1 MPSSSSSE
9 QADRSIAPP
18 FEPAGEQHKHDAL
31 RSAASGR
38 SSLGLRVW
46 IGFSV
51 ILLSAA
57 ALAALRARPSYSL
70 TTFGD
75 LTQLLLV
82 ILACGIMAANA
93 FASRG
98 PVRVFWVLLS
108 LAFAFWISSLSMWVY
123 FEVGLHRSVPDIPA
137 SDVLVYL
144 KIVPMIAAIGVAP
157 HLDHTRRPRALGY
170 LDLVLLLVYWLY
182 IYVFWV
188 LCYRIAFV
196 DLAIY
201 NFHFDVID
209 ALGNQLLLTF
219 IGYTALRA
227 SGPWRTLYLHFFGA
241 TALYALSSVLS
252 NVAIDYS
259 TYYTGSLYDLPSV
272 AGLAWFVALGIAA
285 WNFSHVKSPASD
297 PLAEQ
302 GQGSSRKVV
311 FWPARLAM
319 FATLSTPL
327 IGVILMFSKENLD
340 ALHRFRILTTL
351 FTMLTMT
358 LLLFFK
364 QDLLDV
370 GLTKLLDEVSRA
382 YADLGRFKDRL
393 IQSEKLASL
402 GKLVA
407 NVARELEKAMSVIP
421 TYTARIQS
429 TDPSDQGVRNL
440 TTKIDQYAQRTS
452 LLVHKMLGF
461 ARETPL
467 ESASVDVGP
476 LIDSALKLSRVSR
489 HAHIR
494 VVAREEESALA
505 VKGDASQLL
514 QVFLHII
521 RNALDAMEGG
531 TPGILTITTRGKNE
545 QVEIEF
551 ADTGPGLREPQRVF
565 DPFYTTK
572 PVGKGT
578 GLGLSTCYGIIH
590 QHGGEI
596 LCGNRPEGGAVFTLV
611 LPAVSKASEVILA

>member
-1 MPSSSSSE
+1 MVSHFSSDSVDLTVTSSPESGRE
-9 QADRSIAPP
+9 
-18 FEPAGEQHKHDAL
+18 GNKVGTV
-31 RSAASGR
+31 RSAVPSRISMA
-38 SSLGLRVW
+38 LRVW
-46 IGFSV
+46 IGFSIV
-51 ILLSAA
+51 LVATAA
-57 ALAALRARPSYSL
+57 FAALRGRPSYSL

-82 ILACGIMAANA
+82 ILAFGTMAANA
-93 FASRG
+93 FANRG
-98 PVRVFWVLLS
+98 PVRVFWVLMS
-108 LAFAFWISSLSMWVY
+108 LGFAFWISSLSMWVY
-123 FEVGLHRSVPDIPA
+123 FEVLLHQSVPDLPA

-144 KIVPMIAAIGVAP
+144 KIVPMIGAIGVAP

-170 LDLVLLLVYWLY
+170 LDLILLLVYWLY

-196 DLAIY
+196 DQAVY

-209 ALGNQLLLTF
+209 ALGNQIVLTF
-219 IGYTALRA
+219 IGYTAVRT

-252 NVAIDYS
+252 NVAIDYN

-272 AGLAWFVALGIAA
+272 AGLAWFVALGIAG
-285 WNFSHVKSPASD
+285 WNFSHAKSAPSGS
-297 PLAEQ
+297 LTEL
-302 GQGSSRKVV
+302 GSNSSRKIV

-327 IGVILMFSKENLD
+327 IGAILMFSKDHLD

-351 FTMLTMT
+351 FTMLIMT

-370 GLTKLLDEVSRA
+370 GLTKSLDEVSNA
-382 YADLGRFKDRL
+382 YADLGRFRDRL

-407 NVARELEKAMSVIP
+407 SVARELDKAMSVIP

-429 TDPSDQGVRNL
+429 TDADDQGVCNL

-452 LLVHKMLGF
+452 LLVQKMLGF

-467 ESASVDVGP
+467 ESGPVDVGQ

-489 HAHIR
+489 HSHIK
-494 VVAREEESALA
+494 VETHEEESALA
-505 VKGDASQLL
+505 VRGDASQLL
-514 QVFLHII
+514 QVFLHVIG
-521 RNALDAMEGG
+521 NALDAMEGRASG
-531 TPGILTITTRGKNE
+531 TLSITTRAKNE

-551 ADTGPGLREPQRVF
+551 TDTGPGLREPQRVF

-596 LCGNRPEGGAVFTLV
+596 LCGNRPGGGAVFTLV
-611 LPAVSKASEVILA
+611 LPGVGKGSEVILA

>member
-1 MPSSSSSE
+1 MVSHSSADSVDLIPNSSPQSVRE
-9 QADRSIAPP
+9 ESKQNNL
-18 FEPAGEQHKHDAL
+18 H
-31 RSAASGR
+31 SAAPGR
-38 SSLGLRVW
+38 NSMVLRVW

-51 ILLSAA
+51 VLVAVAA
-57 ALAALRARPSYSL
+57 FVALRGHPSYGL

-75 LTQLLLV
+75 LTQLSLV
-82 ILACGIMAANA
+82 ILASGIMAANA
-93 FASRG
+93 FSSRG
-98 PVRVFWVLLS
+98 PVRVFWVLMS
-108 LAFAFWISSLSMWVY
+108 MAFALWISSLSMWAY
-123 FEVGLHRSVPDIPA
+123 FEVWLRRSVPDLPA

-144 KIVPMIAAIGVAP
+144 KIVPMLGAIGVAP

-170 LDLVLLLVYWLY
+170 LDLILLLVYWLY

-196 DLAIY
+196 DPAVY
-201 NFHFDVID
+201 NFHFDVTD
-209 ALGNQLLLTF
+209 ALGNQILLTF
-219 IGYTALRA
+219 LGYTAVRT

-252 NVAIDYS
+252 NVAIDYN

-272 AGLAWFVALGIAA
+272 AALTWFVALGIAG
-285 WNFSHVKSPASD
+285 WNFSRAQAASPDA
-297 PLAEQ
+297 LAEL
-302 GQGSSRKVV
+302 SKNTSRKIV

-327 IGVILMFSKENLD
+327 VGAILMFSKESLD
-340 ALHRFRILTTL
+340 PLHRFRILTTL
-351 FTMLTMT
+351 FTMLIMT
-358 LLLFFK
+358 LLLFLK

-370 GLTKLLDEVSRA
+370 GLTKSLDEVSHA
-382 YADLGRFKDRL
+382 YADLGRFRDRL
-393 IQSEKLASL
+393 VQSEKLASL

-407 NVARELEKAMSVIP
+407 SVARELDKAMSVIP
-421 TYTARIQS
+421 TYTAQIQS
-429 TDPSDQGVRNL
+429 TNSTDEGVRNL
-440 TTKIDQYAQRTS
+440 TAKIDQYAQRTS
-452 LLVHKMLGF
+452 LLVQKMLGF

-467 ESASVDVGP
+467 ESAPVDIDP
-476 LIDSALKLSRVSR
+476 LIDSALKLSRISR
-489 HAHIR
+489 HSHIK
-494 VVAREEESALA
+494 VETHEEVSALA
-505 VKGDASQLL
+505 VRGDASQLL

-521 RNALDAMEGG
+521 GNALDAMEGG
-531 TPGILTITTRGKNE
+531 APGILRISTRAKNQ
-545 QVEIEF
+545 QVEIDF

-596 LCGNRPEGGAVFTLV
+596 HCGNRPTGGAVFTVV
-611 LPAVSKASEVILA
+611 LPAIRKASEVILA

>member
-1 MPSSSSSE
+1 MVSHSSSDPADLTIASSLE
-9 QADRSIAPP
+9 SASEESRKHTLRSVVPARSSIA
-18 FEPAGEQHKHDAL
+18 
-31 RSAASGR
+31 
-38 SSLGLRVW
+38 LRVW

-51 ILLSAA
+51 VLVTATA
-57 ALAALRARPSYSL
+57 FAALRGRPSYGL

-75 LTQLLLV
+75 LTQLSLV
-82 ILACGIMAANA
+82 ILAAGIMAANA
-93 FASRG
+93 FTNRG
-98 PVRVFWVLLS
+98 PVRVFWVLMS
-108 LAFAFWISSLSMWVY
+108 LAFAFWVSSLSMWVY
-123 FEVGLHRSVPDIPA
+123 FEVWLHRSVPDLPA

-144 KIVPMIAAIGVAP
+144 KIVPMIGAIGVAP
-157 HLDHTRRPRALGY
+157 HLDHTRRPRVLGY
-170 LDLVLLLVYWLY
+170 LDLILLLVYWLY

-209 ALGNQLLLTF
+209 ALGNQIILTF
-219 IGYTALRA
+219 LGYTAVRT
-227 SGPWRTLYLHFFGA
+227 SGPWRVLYLHFFGA

-252 NVAIDYS
+252 NVAIDYN

-272 AGLAWFVALGIAA
+272 AALAWFVALGIAG
-285 WNFSHVKSPASD
+285 WNFSHANSVPSGSLSEPD
-297 PLAEQ
+297 PS
-302 GQGSSRKVV
+302 SSRKIV

-327 IGVILMFSKENLD
+327 IGAILMFSKENLD
-340 ALHRFRILTTL
+340 ALHHFRILTTL
-351 FTMLTMT
+351 FTMLVMT
-358 LLLFFK
+358 LLLFLK

-370 GLTKLLDEVSRA
+370 GLTKSLDEVSHA
-382 YADLGRFKDRL
+382 YADLGRFRDRL

-407 NVARELEKAMSVIP
+407 SVARELDKAMSVIS
-421 TYTARIQS
+421 TYTARIQC
-429 TDPSDQGVRNL
+429 TDVNDQGVRKL
-440 TTKIDQYAQRTS
+440 TAKINQHAQRTS
-452 LLVHKMLGF
+452 LLVQKMLGF

-467 ESASVDVGP
+467 ESGPVDVGP

-489 HAHIR
+489 HSHIK
-494 VVAREEESALA
+494 VEIHEEESALA
-505 VKGDASQLL
+505 IRGDASQLL

-521 RNALDAMEGG
+521 GNALDAMEGE
-531 TPGILTITTRGKNE
+531 TPGILSINSRAKN
-545 QVEIEF
+545 QRIEIEF
-551 ADTGPGLREPQRVF
+551 TDTGPGLREPQRVF

-572 PVGKGT
+572 PVGKGA

-596 LCGNRPEGGAVFTLV
+596 LCGNRPGAGAVFTLV

>member
-1 MPSSSSSE
+1 VGSKEDTLHSAVPARS
-9 QADRSIAPP
+9 SIA
-18 FEPAGEQHKHDAL
+18 
-31 RSAASGR
+31 
-38 SSLGLRVW
+38 LRVW
-46 IGFSV
+46 IGFS
-51 ILLSAA
+51 LLLVAVTA
-57 ALAALRARPSYSL
+57 FAALRGGPSYSL

-75 LTQLLLV
+75 LTQLSLV
-82 ILACGIMAANA
+82 TLACGVMAANA
-93 FASRG
+93 FANRG
-98 PVRVFWVLLS
+98 PVRVFWVLMS
-108 LAFAFWISSLSMWVY
+108 VGFALWISSLSMWAY
-123 FEVGLHRSVPDIPA
+123 FEVWLRRSVPDLPV

-144 KIVPMIAAIGVAP
+144 KIVPMLGAIGVAP

-170 LDLVLLLVYWLY
+170 LDLILLLVYWLY

-196 DLAIY
+196 NPAIY

-209 ALGNQLLLTF
+209 ALGNQIILTF
-219 IGYTALRA
+219 LGYTAVRA

-241 TALYALSSVLS
+241 IALYALSSVLS
-252 NVAIDYS
+252 NVAIDYN

-272 AGLAWFVALGIAA
+272 AALTWFVALGIAG
-285 WNFSHVKSPASD
+285 WNFSRSKSASPD
-297 PLAEQ
+297 ALAEL
-302 GQGSSRKVV
+302 GQNSSRKIA

-340 ALHRFRILTTL
+340 PLHRFRILTTL
-351 FTMLTMT
+351 FTMLIMT
-358 LLLFFK
+358 LLLFLK

-370 GLTKLLDEVSRA
+370 GLTKSLDEVSHA
-382 YADLGRFKDRL
+382 YADLGRFRDRL

-407 NVARELEKAMSVIP
+407 SVARELEKAMSVIP

-429 TDPSDQGVRNL
+429 TGTNDQGVLSL
-440 TTKIDQYAQRTS
+440 TAKIDQYAQRTS
-452 LLVHKMLGF
+452 LLVQKMLGF
-461 ARETPL
+461 ARETQL
-467 ESASVDVGP
+467 ESGPVGVGP
-476 LIDSALKLSRVSR
+476 LIDSALKLSRISR
-489 HAHIR
+489 HAHIK
-494 VVAREEESALA
+494 VETHEEENALA
-505 VKGDASQLL
+505 VRGDASQLL

-521 RNALDAMEGG
+521 GNALDAMEGG
-531 TPGILTITTRGKNE
+531 APGILSITTRAKNQ

-572 PVGKGT
+572 PVGKGS

-596 LCGNRPEGGAVFTLV
+596 FCGNRPSGGAVFTLV
-611 LPAVSKASEVILA
+611 LPAVSKASEVILG

>member
-1 MPSSSSSE
+1 MVSHSSSDSVDLTGTSSLE
-9 QADRSIAPP
+9 SGR
-18 FEPAGEQHKHDAL
+18 EEGREYTV
-31 RSAASGR
+31 RSAVPSHK
-38 SSLGLRVW
+38 STVLRLW
-46 IGFSV
+46 IGFSIV
-51 ILLSAA
+51 LVTAA
-57 ALAALRARPSYSL
+57 AIAALRGRSSYGL

-75 LTQLLLV
+75 LTQLSLV
-82 ILACGIMAANA
+82 ILAFGTMAANV
-93 FASRG
+93 FANRG
-98 PVRVFWVLLS
+98 PVRVFWVLMS
-108 LAFAFWISSLSMWVY
+108 LGFAFWISSLSMWAY
-123 FEVGLHRSVPDIPA
+123 FEVLLHQSVPDLPVG
-137 SDVLVYL
+137 DVLVYL
-144 KIVPMIAAIGVAP
+144 KIVPMIGAIGVAP

-170 LDLVLLLVYWLY
+170 LDLILLLVYWLY

-196 DLAIY
+196 DQALY

-209 ALGNQLLLTF
+209 AVGNQIILTF
-219 IGYTALRA
+219 IGYTAVRT

-252 NVAIDYS
+252 NVAIDYNK
-259 TYYTGSLYDLPSV
+259 YYTGSLYDLPSV
-272 AGLAWFVALGIAA
+272 AALAWFVALGIAG
-285 WNFSHVKSPASD
+285 WNFSHAKSAPAGS
-297 PLAEQ
+297 LAEP
-302 GQGSSRKVV
+302 GSTSSRKIV
-311 FWPARLAM
+311 FWPSRLAM

-327 IGVILMFSKENLD
+327 IGTILMFSKENLD

-351 FTMLTMT
+351 FTMLIMT

-370 GLTKLLDEVSRA
+370 GLTRSLDEVSHA
-382 YADLGRFKDRL
+382 YADLGRFRDRL
-393 IQSEKLASL
+393 VQSEKLASL

-407 NVARELEKAMSVIP
+407 SVARELDKAMSVIP

-429 TDPSDQGVRNL
+429 TEANDQGVRNL
-440 TTKIDQYAQRTS
+440 TAKIDQYAQRTS
-452 LLVHKMLGF
+452 LLVQKMLGF

-467 ESASVDVGP
+467 ESGPVDVGP

-489 HAHIR
+489 HTHIK
-494 VVAREEESALA
+494 VETREEESGLA
-505 VKGDASQLL
+505 VRGDASQLL

-521 RNALDAMEGG
+521 GNALDAMEGG
-531 TPGILTITTRGKNE
+531 TPGILSISTRAKNL

-551 ADTGPGLREPQRVF
+551 ADTGPGVRDPQRVF

-590 QHGGEI
+590 QHDGEI
-596 LCGNRPEGGAVFTLV
+596 LCGNRPGGGAVFTLV

>member
-1 MPSSSSSE
+1 MLSSSSSE
-9 QADRSIAPP
+9 QADLSVAPH
-18 FEPAGEQHKHDAL
+18 FEPTGEQQRHDAL

-38 SSLGLRVW
+38 SSPGLRVW

-51 ILLSAA
+51 ILVCAA
-57 ALAALRARPSYSL
+57 AFAALRGRPSYGL

-82 ILACGIMAANA
+82 ILASGIMAANA
-93 FASRG
+93 FVNRG
-98 PVRVFWVLLS
+98 PVRVFWALMS
-108 LAFAFWISSLSMWVY
+108 LGFAFWISSLSMWVY
-123 FEVGLHRSVPDIPA
+123 FEVGLHQSVPDLPA

-144 KIVPMIAAIGVAP
+144 KIVPMIGAIGVAP
-157 HLDHTRRPRALGY
+157 HVDHTRRPRVLGY
-170 LDLVLLLVYWLY
+170 LDLILLLVCWLY

-252 NVAIDYS
+252 NVAIDYN

-272 AGLAWFVALGIAA
+272 AALAWFVALGIAG
-285 WNFSHVKSPASD
+285 WSFSRAKSDSPDA
-297 PLAEQ
+297 LAGL
-302 GQGSSRKVV
+302 GQTSSRKIV
-311 FWPARLAM
+311 FWPARLGM

-327 IGVILMFSKENLD
+327 IGAILMFSNDHLD
-340 ALHRFRILTTL
+340 SLHRFRILTTL
-351 FTMLTMT
+351 FAMLVMT
-358 LLLFFK
+358 LVLFFK
-364 QDLLDV
+364 QDLLHV
-370 GLTKLLDEVSRA
+370 GLTKSLDEVSHA
-382 YADLGRFKDRL
+382 YADLGRFRDRL

-407 NVARELEKAMSVIP
+407 SVARELDKAMSVIP

-429 TDPSDQGVRNL
+429 TDADDQGVRNL

-461 ARETPL
+461 ASETPF
-467 ESASVDVGP
+467 ESGPVDVGP
-476 LIDSALKLSRVSR
+476 LIDSALKLSRISR
-489 HAHIR
+489 HSHIK
-494 VVAREEESALA
+494 AETHQEESALA

-521 RNALDAMEGG
+521 GNALDAMEGG
-531 TPGILTITTRGKNE
+531 TPGILSITTRAKNQ

-572 PVGKGT
+572 PIGKGT
-578 GLGLSTCYGIIH
+578 GLGLSTCYGIVH
-590 QHGGEI
+590 RHGGEI
-596 LCGNRPEGGAVFTLV
+596 LCGNRPKGGAIFTLV

>member
-1 MPSSSSSE
+1 MLSSSSSE
-9 QADRSIAPP
+9 QADLSVAPH
-18 FEPAGEQHKHDAL
+18 FEPAGEQQKHDAL
-31 RSAASGR
+31 RSAAAGR

-46 IGFSV
+46 IGFSLV
-51 ILLSAA
+51 LVAA
-57 ALAALRARPSYSL
+57 AAFAALPGRPSYGL

-75 LTQLLLV
+75 LTQLSLV
-82 ILACGIMAANA
+82 ILASGIMAANA
-93 FASRG
+93 FANRG
-98 PVRVFWVLLS
+98 PVRVFWVLMS

-123 FEVGLHRSVPDIPA
+123 FEVWLHQSVPDLPA

-144 KIVPMIAAIGVAP
+144 KIVPMIGAIGVAP
-157 HLDHTRRPRALGY
+157 HIDHTRRPRALGY
-170 LDLVLLLVYWLY
+170 LDLILLLIYWLY

-188 LCYRIAFV
+188 LCYRIASV
-196 DLAIY
+196 DLALY

-219 IGYTALRA
+219 IGYTAVRT

-252 NVAIDYS
+252 NVAIDYN

-272 AGLAWFVALGIAA
+272 AGLAWFVALGIAG
-285 WNFSHVKSPASD
+285 WNFSHAKSAPSVSLTE
-297 PLAEQ
+297 P
-302 GQGSSRKVV
+302 GSSSSRKIV

-327 IGVILMFSKENLD
+327 IGAILMFSRDHLD
-340 ALHRFRILTTL
+340 TLHRFRILTTL
-351 FTMLTMT
+351 FAMLIMT

-370 GLTKLLDEVSRA
+370 GLTRSLDEVSHA
-382 YADLGRFKDRL
+382 YADLGRFRDRL

-407 NVARELEKAMSVIP
+407 SVARELDKAMSIIP

-429 TDPSDQGVRNL
+429 TDADDQGVRNL

-467 ESASVDVGP
+467 ESAAVDISP
-476 LIDSALKLSRVSR
+476 LIESALKLSRISR
-489 HAHIR
+489 YSHIK
-494 VVAREEESALA
+494 VETHEEESALA
-505 VKGDASQLL
+505 VRGDASQLL

-521 RNALDAMEGG
+521 GNAVDAMEVG
-531 TPGILTITTRGKNE
+531 TPGILRITSRARKE

-611 LPAVSKASEVILA
+611 LPAVRKAAEVILA